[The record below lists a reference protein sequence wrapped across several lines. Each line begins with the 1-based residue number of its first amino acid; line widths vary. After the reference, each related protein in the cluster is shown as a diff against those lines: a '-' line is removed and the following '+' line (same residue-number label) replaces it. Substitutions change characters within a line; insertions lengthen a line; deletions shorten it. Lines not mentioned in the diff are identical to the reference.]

1 MIKKGNL
8 VMDTKSTI
16 IAAGGLVTNE
26 KGKLLM
32 IFRRGKWDLPKGKLD
47 EGESIEECAIRE
59 VKEET
64 GLIQLTLIKSLGIT
78 CHEYFDKYSQRD
90 VIKESHWFE
99 MKADSSQ
106 KLVPQT
112 EEDIEQILWAGKKK
126 IEKCLANSYKNIVEI
141 VHIYLGNQ
149 NSL

>member
-1 MIKKGNL
+1 
-8 VMDTKSTI
+8 MDTKPTI
-16 IAAGGLVTNE
+16 IAAGGLITNE

-47 EGESIEECAIRE
+47 EGETIEECAIRE

-64 GLIQLTLIKSLGIT
+64 GLQQVTLIKSLGIT
-78 CHEYFDKYSQRD
+78 YHEYFDKYTQRD

-99 MKADSSQ
+99 MKADGGQ
-106 KLVPQT
+106 KLIPQT
-112 EEDIEQILWAGKKK
+112 EEDIEQIVWAGKKK

-141 VHIYLGNQ
+141 VRTYI
-149 NSL
+149 SLKSLP